1 VTQTKRSAVKRVV
14 ETCSRAPAAH
24 ASHAAETGSAK
35 RHAPGGKL
43 LRDDGSHLDFRLR
56 CLKLC
61 GVCGNGSGG
70 SGGVHQPLRET
81 LSSLA
86 KPFQADPTKR
96 ETARLC
102 AKIALD
108 LFYLFRFWAA
118 FWPQIDRYLRACERE
133 TSRSYESTSDFIG
146 SFGFTLTS
154 PAKL

>member
-1 VTQTKRSAVKRVV
+1 MLA
-14 ETCSRAPAAH
+14 RARRARLARGRN
-24 ASHAAETGSAK
+24 GSAK

-133 TSRSYESTSDFIG
+133 TSRSYEYI
-146 SFGFTLTS
+146 
-154 PAKL
+154 

>member
-1 VTQTKRSAVKRVV
+1 MKRVV

-108 LFYLFRFWAA
+108 LFYLFRFSGWNQL
-118 FWPQIDRYLRACERE
+118 FVVFMMLNCPRCF
-133 TSRSYESTSDFIG
+133 STEDVCVNRRVEH
-146 SFGFTLTS
+146 TN
-154 PAKL
+154 PEPPPE